1 MTHESIWFDQPKYEE
16 AESHY
21 QLHLASINGPTPASK
36 VIFLMVVSGAKKN
49 GLGRYDVPKRG
60 W

>member
-36 VIFLMVVSGAKKN
+36 VIFLMVVSGAKKKWP
-49 GLGRYDVPKRG
+49 RQI
-60 W
+60 